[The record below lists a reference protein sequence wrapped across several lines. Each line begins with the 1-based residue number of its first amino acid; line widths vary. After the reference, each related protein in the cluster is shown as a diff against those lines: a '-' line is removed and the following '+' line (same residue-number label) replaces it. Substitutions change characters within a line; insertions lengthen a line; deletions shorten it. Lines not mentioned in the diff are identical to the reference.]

1 MGIPIIAMMYKI
13 HVVLYNFL
21 LERFSND
28 PDDRE
33 HRVYIRFNIIMRDII
48 IRWLYTDHRG

>member
-28 PDDRE
+28 PDNRE
-33 HRVYIRFNIIMRDII
+33 HRVYTVQYNNA
-48 IRWLYTDHRG
+48 